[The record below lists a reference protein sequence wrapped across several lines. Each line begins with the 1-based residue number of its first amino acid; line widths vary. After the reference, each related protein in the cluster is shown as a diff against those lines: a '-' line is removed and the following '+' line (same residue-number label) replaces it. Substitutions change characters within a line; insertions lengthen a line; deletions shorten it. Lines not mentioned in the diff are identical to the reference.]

1 MSKYRSIRTKVDGH
15 TFHSKKEAARY
26 QELKLLERAG
36 RIKGLRLQPRF
47 PLFVNDHLVCT
58 YVADFSYHELK
69 PGFDEWAKD
78 EDAAYVVEDVK
89 GYITQ
94 LYKFKK
100 ALLLACEGIT
110 IRET

>member
-36 RIKGLRLQPRF
+36 RISHLRLQPRY
-47 PLFVNDHLVCT
+47 PLFVGEHLICT
-58 YVADFSYHELK
+58 YVGDFSY
-69 PGFDEWAKD
+69 W
-78 EDAAYVVEDVK
+78 EDGKQITEDVK
-89 GYITQ
+89 GFVTQ

-100 ALLLACEGIT
+100 ALLLACEGIA